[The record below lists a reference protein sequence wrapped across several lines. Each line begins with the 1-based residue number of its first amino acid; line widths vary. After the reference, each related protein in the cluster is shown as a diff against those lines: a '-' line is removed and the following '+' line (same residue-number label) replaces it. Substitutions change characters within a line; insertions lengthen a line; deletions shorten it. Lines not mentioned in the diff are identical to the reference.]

1 MVELVGDCHRRFHT
15 GCWNYLLYELTTSLA
30 CDFVHKPI
38 RVILSGIPNP
48 GLVVG
53 RPGLEIH
60 LVPAIR
66 LPCTLQS
73 LRLD

>member
-1 MVELVGDCHRRFHT
+1 MVELAGDCHRRFHT
-15 GCWNYLLYELTTSLA
+15 GCWNHLLYELTTSSA
-30 CDFVHKPI
+30 CDFAHKSV
-38 RVILSGIPNP
+38 RVISSGIPSP

-60 LVPAIR
+60 LAPAIR
-66 LPCTLQS
+66 LPRTPQS